1 MPEFELSKIN
11 PSVALTLQAGKTPD
25 RTAITDFVGGQ
36 ERSLSFKELDNR
48 IDSLAN
54 FFLQSG
60 VRVGDRM
67 AVISG
72 NRIEI
77 AEAFMAAMR
86 IGMIPYSV
94 NPNIS
99 QEQVKYILDNSNPR
113 IVLVETVGTK
123 NSIDT
128 LNTMFSAIYIA
139 IGEGIQGF
147 LRYGDIVSKAN
158 RLDEAYRFNDIPQAI
173 IYTSGSTGFPKGV
186 LRKLFK
192 LDRKYPEIFAGIE
205 IFASEEK
212 FQAVP
217 SIISWPMFHVGGLAH
232 VTGALPD
239 GSPLVIMRYF
249 EPASYLKLLSKHKVR
264 SCSFLPNQLSMCLK
278 EKDLIDSL
286 DFSLKLCFVGGSSS
300 SDGLITEAQKA
311 FGCPVISGY
320 GMTEGAPMF
329 TFDGVDLDTMPVG
342 ACGKAEKDADVQ
354 LIDAAGK
361 KSDFGELWFKN
372 ETLFD
377 EYYKRP
383 DIMAEKFDGDWFKTG
398 DVFYRDKDGF
408 YFHRGRSDDMFICD
422 GENIYPQ
429 EIENILS
436 KHSAVLHSCVT
447 YIEHDESRQVP
458 VAMVECKPSCKVTEG
473 ELRKH
478 YLEHGQLYAYP
489 RIIKFVD
496 KLPSLGPGKVDRPK
510 IRTILSSEFKNNSEE
525 REPDEECIKSYTDED
540 IDSFVTD
547 TWNDI
552 VKSDSIDMQQNVFD
566 LGMNSIQ
573 VTIFVERAKQQ
584 FDIPFQLQDVFELE
598 TLSAMADNIK
608 GLVDAHQLIDHTSE
622 ETTAK
627 EII

>member
-11 PSVALTLQAGKTPD
+11 PSVALTLQADKTPN
-25 RTAITDFVGGQ
+25 RTAITDFVDGQ

-54 FFLQSG
+54 FFLESG
-60 VRVGDRM
+60 VRVGDRV
-67 AVISG
+67 AIISG
-72 NRIEI
+72 DRIEI
-77 AEAFMAAMR
+77 AETFMAAIR

-99 QEQVKYILDNSNPR
+99 QEQLKYILNNSNPK
-113 IVLVETVGTK
+113 IVVVETSAPK
-123 NSIDT
+123 HSINT
-128 LNTMFSAIYIA
+128 LNSMFSTIYIA
-139 IGEGIQGF
+139 IDDELEGF
-147 LRYGDIVSKAN
+147 ASYREIVSKSN
-158 RLDEAYRFNDIPQAI
+158 KLDEACIFNEIPQGI

-192 LDRKYPEIFAGIE
+192 IDRKYPEIFAGIE
-205 IFASEEK
+205 IFASEEE
-212 FQAVP
+212 FQAIP
-217 SIISWPMFHVGGLAH
+217 SIISMPMFHVGGLWQ
-232 VTGALPD
+232 VYTSLPD
-239 GSPLVIMRYF
+239 GSPLIIMRYF
-249 EPASYLKLLSKHKVR
+249 EPATYLKLLSKHKLI
-264 SCSFLPNQLSMCLK
+264 SCGFLPNQLSMCLK

-286 DFSLKLCFVGGSSS
+286 DFSLKLCFVSGSSS

-478 YLEHGQLYAYP
+478 YLEHEQLYAYP